1 MKQHWDCNSRRFS
14 FADLEC
20 SALYLPNPLLG
31 KKNVLIK
38 VVFFFFSYSFLTFV
52 LYLPHVDRLLETF
65 NPRSTLLFE
74 AGLDCS

>member
-20 SALYLPNPLLG
+20 SAPYLPNPLLG

-38 VVFFFFSYSFLTFV
+38 VGFFF
-52 LYLPHVDRLLETF
+52 
-65 NPRSTLLFE
+65 LLFLPNFRVVL
-74 AGLDCS
+74 ASCGQTLGDL